1 MSHLPREVRRLYEDQ
16 QNAGPAWHAPPPPP
30 DPEVLSGAN
39 VHAAKAK
46 TAEIAAGPQPTPDSS
61 PDPYMG
67 VVLAMQRI
75 SGSGPGSGYRAL
87 KMDARTAQTDKK
99 RDWQPERDAEIDGL
113 RARGTYTIE
122 DATTV
127 DGPIIRSTWVY
138 KTKMKDDG
146 KGNSVLDKHK
156 ARLCARGDTQ
166 QYGTDFDHTWAPVA
180 KFAIML
186 PTLQLIIV
194 TFW

>member
-1 MSHLPREVRRLYEDQ
+1 M
-16 QNAGPAWHAPPPPP
+16 
-30 DPEVLSGAN
+30 
-39 VHAAKAK
+39 AK

-75 SGSGPGSGYRAL
+75 SGTGPGSGYRAL
-87 KMDARTAQTDKK
+87 KMDARTAQTAKK

-122 DATTV
+122 NAATV

-180 KFAIML
+180 KFAIVRLLIALACCCGYDLDQLDFSSAFVQSLVDRVIYMYL
-186 PTLQLIIV
+186 PKGFNPTPEEKA
-194 TFW
+194 